1 MEIERSDQRV
11 AFITKC
17 ILHINNKKYSCLL
30 DNISTTGA
38 SIDMNTTVPPS
49 IHVGDPCVLKV
60 LLLSP
65 VTYSGKIVRKTA
77 DHVGVQFL
85 EN

>member
-11 AFITKC
+11 SFITKC

-30 DNISTTGA
+30 ENISTTGA
-38 SIDMNTTVPPS
+38 SIDMSRDVPAS
-49 IHVGDPCVLKV
+49 IQVGAPCILKV

-65 VTYSGKIVRKTA
+65 VTYSCKVVRKTT
-77 DHVGVQFL
+77 DHIGVQFL

>member
-1 MEIERSDQRV
+1 MEIERSDERV
-11 AFITKC
+11 VFITKC
-17 ILHINNKKYSCLL
+17 ILHIDNKKYSCLL
-30 DNISTTGA
+30 ENISTTGA
-38 SIDMNTTVPPS
+38 SIEMNSVVPS
-49 IHVGDPCVLKV
+49 TIHVGDPCILKV

-77 DHVGVQFL
+77 DHIGVQFL